1 VEYDYPKFH
10 LTMHCYFCHIE
21 EGHPVLLEHEAAKW
35 LSKEQLN
42 SVDWLPADQIVI
54 DSIISF
60 NNNVIPLV

>member
-1 VEYDYPKFH
+1 
-10 LTMHCYFCHIE
+10 
-21 EGHPVLLEHEAAKW
+21 VLLEHEAAKW